1 MRKFSLVIA
10 VLLLTAPAWADVT
23 ITAEQDPQDPYR
35 AIIKY
40 EVTGEPNLVRAF
52 ALDIKVTAGDAN
64 IIEVNDFNP
73 GDNNAGYGVYPSSF
87 DAYINVDGEGKV
99 TNWDDPGYTPE
110 ADPAD
115 DGTEGGLGTGG
126 LTVEMG
132 SLYTTNPPG
141 PSGTLCSVKVDA
153 ECTICVSLNAAR
165 GKIVMENAELPVG
178 DYTPGEDACVELGA
192 ACPCMGDIA
201 GAETPPDPSEPD
213 GFVSAKDM
221 TALLIEL
228 FTHGGNPGNG
238 WQADLPMPPGYECL
252 DVAGAET
259 PPDPPEPDGFLSA
272 KDMTAL
278 LIHLFTK
285 GGNPGNGWTADICM
299 P

>member
-10 VLLLTAPAWADVT
+10 VLLLTVPAWADVKV
-23 ITAEQDPQDPYR
+23 TAEQDPQDPYR

-64 IIEVNDFNP
+64 IIEVNDFKP
-73 GDNNAGYGVYPSSF
+73 GDNNAGYGVFPSMF
-87 DAYINVDGEGKV
+87 DAYINVDGGGQV

-165 GKIVMENAELPVG
+165 GNIVMESVLPPASV
-178 DYTPGEDACVELGA
+178 TLGEDACVELGA
-192 ACPCMGDIA
+192 ACPCWGDI
-201 GAETPPDPSEPD
+201 SEPLD
-213 GFVSAKDM
+213 GMNSAADM
-221 TALLIEL
+221 TALMLHL
-228 FTHGGNPGNG
+228 FFNGGNKDNG
-238 WQADLPMPPGYECL
+238 WTANNPIPANLACMNL
-252 DVAGAET
+252 DET
-259 PPDPPEPDGFLSA
+259 PSDQPEWEGQQVLSA
-272 KDMTAL
+272 ADMTAFML
-278 LIHLFTK
+278 HLFFN
-285 GGNPGNGWTADICM
+285 GGNKDNGWTADYCYVK
-299 P
+299 